1 MKNLKEPFFK
11 KIRIKI
17 NKWLLCC
24 SYNPNKLQI
33 LSQLQELSNRSD
45 SYYNKYE
52 KSFFHGWFL
61 WRGKGNKFA
70 LVAQSMQI
78 NIRNFKSPSCV
89 DLLLTNSGKSLE
101 SYCTAKTG
109 PSDFH
114 ELVVIMI
121 EEKHEYLPLT
131 VIGFRDYKKLW
142 LHYI

>member
-52 KSFFHGWFL
+52 KKKFF
-61 WRGKGNKFA
+61 
-70 LVAQSMQI
+70 
-78 NIRNFKSPSCV
+78 
-89 DLLLTNSGKSLE
+89 
-101 SYCTAKTG
+101 
-109 PSDFH
+109 
-114 ELVVIMI
+114 
-121 EEKHEYLPLT
+121 
-131 VIGFRDYKKLW
+131 
-142 LHYI
+142 